1 MGNMENIRPKGVKI
15 MLDRERHMRLTF
27 SGIEYLT
34 EKYGDLNKA
43 FGVLGELSQAAAMA
57 KPEISGK
64 MISAIVDFT
73 YACLMADDRQLTREM
88 VADMLDI
95 GSIGEVARC
104 IALSVNCSMPE
115 AAETSGPQ

>member
-104 IALSVNCSMPE
+104 IALSVNGSMPE